1 MKNKDLIKYLGII
14 LIGSILLSCGMKLWA
29 EEEEK
34 EKAGD
39 KVWIEVRQDEYG
51 ETKKY
56 LVTKEE
62 RDRIFRMRNAI
73 GETLWAIEK
82 AYRNREIDLNT
93 KLIYKVKALEEP
105 GSVPGKYKPIKYVKE
120 KIESKYHQDQVKR
133 VYREAF
139 NKWYE
144 LKYATHKK
152 LRPYIKGQN
161 LDPYKPEEVIII
173 GYHGVNP
180 LVKKAYMKGEIDI
193 DQVFL
198 YEFGPSEEIPARFI
212 PKRTVPLHP
221 FEYDMQYEDLSFL
234 PRYCK
239 YLRPETK
246 EKIKRYHWKRE
257 IEEGKHGLGIRIDSP
272 KKDKKGKIIMYTP
285 TVKIKGAVISP
296 EIYDITSGWGLV
308 MDKSIRKKIEKACLP
323 LLFSGEREAY
333 DKCVESIKKESRKE
347 IKFGT
352 SVYEK
357 PVLKEEARW
366 KWIEEYEEYYGE
378 EAEEFVKEYYAGPG
392 KIIRRFEIELELPD
406 YGGNEINIGTK
417 NTGGQSAEARISV
430 THYDGTD
437 KERPKV
443 EIKDPKDGEI
453 IRIRGE
459 YETVT
464 VSVNRDGVVRQET
477 KQRRKKIGI
486 FCEAKD
492 DKKILWIEV
501 YADGKLAG
509 RDFQTDKYFERYDE
523 NGKSIYADYYRVDI
537 PAKIGE
543 SGIKVI
549 AYDIG
554 GNKATDEVKV
564 KMVLEAE

>member
-1 MKNKDLIKYLGII
+1 MRNRALIKYLGII
-14 LIGSILLSCGMKLWA
+14 VIGCVLLSCRTMLWA
-29 EEEEK
+29 EEKEK
-34 EKAGD
+34 EGE
-39 KVWIEVRQDEYG
+39 KVEIEVRQDEYG
-51 ETKKY
+51 TTKKKY

-62 RDRIFRMRNAI
+62 RDRIFKMKQAI
-73 GETLWAIEK
+73 GKTLWAIEK
-82 AYRNREIDLNT
+82 AYRNREIDLDT
-93 KLIYKVKALEEP
+93 KLILKVKALQEP
-105 GSVPGKYKPIKYVKE
+105 GSVPGKYKPIEYVKE
-120 KIESKYHQDQVKR
+120 KLELKYHQDQVKR

-152 LRPYIKGQN
+152 LRPYLRGVD
-161 LDPYKPEEVIII
+161 LEEIQADSGEIIII
-173 GYHGVNP
+173 GEHWDNP

-198 YEFGPSEEIPARFI
+198 YQFGPAEEIPARFI
-212 PKRTVPLHP
+212 PKRTVPLQP
-221 FEYDMQYEDLSFL
+221 FEYDMQLEDVGFL

-246 EKIKRYHWKRE
+246 EKIKHYHWKWE

-272 KKDKKGKIIMYTP
+272 KKDKKGKIIMYIP

-357 PVLKEEARW
+357 PVLKEKARW
-366 KWIEEYEEYYGE
+366 KWIEEYEGYYGE
-378 EAEEFVKEYYAGPG
+378 EVEEFVKEYYAGPG
-392 KIIRRFEIELELPD
+392 KIIRPFEVELELPD
-406 YGGNEINIGTK
+406 YGGNEINIETK
-417 NTGGQSAEARISV
+417 NTGGQSAKTKISV

-437 KERPKV
+437 KKPPKV
-443 EIKDPKDGEI
+443 KIKDPKSGALLGTYDVYERENEI
-453 IRIRGE
+453 MLP
-459 YETVT
+459 VL
-464 VSVNRDGVVRQET
+464 
-477 KQRRKKIGI
+477 
-486 FCEAKD
+486 CEAWD
-492 DKKILWIEV
+492 DKKILWVEV
-501 YADGKLAG
+501 YGNDEFAG
-509 RDFQTDKYFERYDE
+509 RTFHTDREHIGYGE
-523 NGKSIYADYYRVDI
+523 NGKSIYADYYRVDVPI
-537 PAKIGE
+537 RIGKNKI
-543 SGIKVI
+543 KAI

-554 GNKATDEVKV
+554 GSSKSDTVKIIYSPE
-564 KMVLEAE
+564 KR